1 MCGHLLPLHRN
12 SNTTKCFVQVPSSFG
27 ALFRDRN
34 LVLWLMAPDR
44 KDYFKDR
51 IFLIR
56 LAEGK
61 QPKKM
66 MELSDRQKYLKAF
79 VSWSVVQN
87 INLLH
92 SVLCLCPQT
101 PMAGQDAGIESDD
114 WEACQLMLQGG
125 KHLLGSLCVGIWR
138 CWWVSLWRPDDCSWH
153 PRERWPVRGHAHG
166 NSQP

>member
-1 MCGHLLPLHRN
+1 
-12 SNTTKCFVQVPSSFG
+12 
-27 ALFRDRN
+27 
-34 LVLWLMAPDR
+34 MAPDR
-44 KDYFKDR
+44 KDYFKER

-66 MELSDRQKYLKAF
+66 MELSDRQKYLKAYAL
-79 VSWSVVQN
+79 WSVALN
-87 INLLH
+87 LNLLH

-125 KHLLGSLCVGIWR
+125 KHLLGSLCVSI
-138 CWWVSLWRPDDCSWH
+138 
-153 PRERWPVRGHAHG
+153 
-166 NSQP
+166 